1 MSAIQS
7 WVDGARTARE
17 LVIDFD
23 LNKKKI
29 LNLRSTA
36 IFSLAGLHGRRD
48 AVAGARMTYG

>member
-7 WVDGARTARE
+7 WVDVARTARE

-29 LNLRSTA
+29 LNLGRCA
-36 IFSLAGLHGRRD
+36 VFSLAGLHGRRD